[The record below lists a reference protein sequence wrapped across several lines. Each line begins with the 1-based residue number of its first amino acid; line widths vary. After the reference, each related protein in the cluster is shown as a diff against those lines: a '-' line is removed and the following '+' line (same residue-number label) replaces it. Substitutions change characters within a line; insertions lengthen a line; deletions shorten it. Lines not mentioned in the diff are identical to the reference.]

1 MAMMMLLGGSP
12 ALLKGLH
19 RSASVVPCSR
29 SRSVV
34 VRADAKNPS
43 WKLEK
48 PNRLWELGHHLVSE
62 LCLLEP
68 WFAWLL
74 MFAHSIMRAQIY
86 SILERDFGTNVRGGN
101 LAEGW
106 KPG

>member
-48 PNRLWELGHHLVSE
+48 PNRLWELDTT
-62 LCLLEP
+62 
-68 WFAWLL
+68 W
-74 MFAHSIMRAQIY
+74 
-86 SILERDFGTNVRGGN
+86 
-101 LAEGW
+101 
-106 KPG
+106 